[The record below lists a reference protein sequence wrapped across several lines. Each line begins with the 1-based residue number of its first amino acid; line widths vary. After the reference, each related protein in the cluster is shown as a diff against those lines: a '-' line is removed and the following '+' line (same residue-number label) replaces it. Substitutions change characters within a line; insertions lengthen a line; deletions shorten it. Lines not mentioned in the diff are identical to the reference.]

1 MSGQG
6 ESCPFVAHAPSCQCH
21 RGRAIL
27 MDIPPTTLHPLEE
40 VLRSVEGEHQAE
52 QGVPADQIE
61 PERDR
66 VLERARYAISGPRQ
80 RDYGPPEPGFTR
92 TGKMWAAILGV
103 PEVTAEQVAACMVA
117 LKLARLSETPTH
129 RDSWDDIAG
138 YAALGGE
145 VAYDRGVS
153 GLSAAM
159 HGTTP

>member
-1 MSGQG
+1 MSGPRYDA
-6 ESCPFVAHAPSCQCH
+6 SCPFVAHAACCRCH
-21 RGRAIL
+21 RGDAIL
-27 MDIPPTTLHPLEE
+27 MDIPPAALPPLEE
-40 VLRSVEGEHQAE
+40 VLRSVEAE

-80 RDYGPPEPGFTR
+80 RDYGSPEPSFTR
-92 TGKMWAAILGV
+92 TGRMWAAILGV
-103 PEVTAEQVAACMVA
+103 PEVTAEQVAACMIAV
-117 LKLARLSETPTH
+117 KLARLSESPNH

-153 GLSAAM
+153 NLNAAM
-159 HGTTP
+159 HGSTS